1 MMQPLIDDLLP
12 ISFIKIPIQAL
23 RHARRV
29 SLEDSFVKERLF
41 SMPLR
46 ANISCVRC
54 TKGECT
60 KGNTEVGC
68 ELRSP
73 SSHMVNFDS
82 FGTQMCEKTQKFVEL
97 VLKSRTVKIG
107 KRGVLLLENRV
118 GNINCVITWMCRREF
133 KVFYVTSSNR
143 IDDYPFFPVLLMR
156 FYLRFFLY

>member
-1 MMQPLIDDLLP
+1 MMQPLFDDLLP
-12 ISFIKIPIQAL
+12 SWFRIIPLQAL

-29 SLEDSFVKERLF
+29 SFEDSFVKERLF

-46 ANISCVRC
+46 ANISCV
-54 TKGECT
+54 GCT

-82 FGTQMCEKTQKFVEL
+82 FGPQMCEKTQKLVEL
-97 VLKSRTVKIG
+97 VLESRTVKIG
-107 KRGVLLLENRV
+107 KRGVLLSENRV

-133 KVFYVTSSNR
+133 KVFYVTSSYKM
-143 IDDYPFFPVLLMR
+143 DDYPFFLVLLRR
-156 FYLRFFLY
+156 FSIRFSLL